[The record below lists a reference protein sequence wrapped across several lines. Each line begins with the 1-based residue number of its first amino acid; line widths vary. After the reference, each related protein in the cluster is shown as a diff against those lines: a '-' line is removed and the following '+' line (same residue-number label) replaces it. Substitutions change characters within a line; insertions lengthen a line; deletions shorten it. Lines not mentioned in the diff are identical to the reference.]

1 MPQMLFATRVKALRE
16 GLKLTQDELAQRL
29 GFKDR
34 QTVSAIETG
43 QRRLSADELLRV
55 VQTLGTTV
63 EAFTDPFVL
72 VGDEARFSWR
82 QTGVAREALS
92 TYERGAGRW
101 IALYRKLAPLVG
113 CNAPL
118 LRRSLGLTRDS
129 GFDEAMA
136 AGERFA
142 AKFSLG
148 DVPAR
153 RLAEV
158 IDGEFSVL
166 VLMVDTLNGV
176 SGAAC
181 RLPELD
187 AILIN
192 RHEPEGRRHFD
203 LAHELFHVLTWDAM
217 PPHHMEEG
225 SEEASSTRKNRVEQ
239 LADKFASAVLMPKT
253 TIARFG
259 DWDAGMDVGAITTKL
274 NKTADALAVSAV
286 ALKWR
291 LVALGV
297 IPNAVARQVRDVNL
311 RNNGRTQVSRNT
323 PPLFSRRFI
332 DVIARALD
340 EGHLSTRRAA
350 GLLGVTLDA
359 LPELYRAHGIDAS
372 MEL

>member
-1 MPQMLFATRVKALRE
+1 MLFATRVKALRE

-82 QTGVAREALS
+82 QTGVALEALS
-92 TYERGAGRW
+92 GFEGGAGRW
-101 IALYRKLAPLVG
+101 IAVYRRLAPQVG
-113 CNAPL
+113 YDVPL
-118 LRRSLGLTRDS
+118 LRSSLGLSKESSFED
-129 GFDEAMA
+129 AMA

-142 AKFSLG
+142 AKFDLG
-148 DVPAR
+148 EVPAL

-158 IDGEFSVL
+158 IDAEFGIL
-166 VLMVDTLNGV
+166 VLMVDTLSGV

-187 AILIN
+187 TVLIN

-203 LAHELFHVLTWDAM
+203 LAHELFHLLTWEAM
-217 PPHHMEEG
+217 PPHHMEEA
-225 SEEASSTRKNRVEQ
+225 EESSRKKSRVEQ
-239 LADKFASAVLMPKT
+239 LADRFASAVLMPKRA
-253 TIARFG
+253 IERFG
-259 DWDAGMDVGAITTKL
+259 DWDSGMDVGAITSKL
-274 NKTADALAVSAV
+274 NQTADALAVSAV

-297 IPNAVARQVRDVNL
+297 IHNSVAHQVRDVTL
-311 RNNGRTQVSRNT
+311 RNNGRPGAPQAT
-323 PPLFSRRFI
+323 PPLFSRRFM

-340 EGHLSTRRAA
+340 EGLISTRRAA
-350 GLLGVTLDA
+350 GLLGITLDD
-359 LPELYRAHGIDAS
+359 LPELYRAHGIEANMD
-372 MEL
+372 L